1 MSRETEYTVVI
12 PCLNEEGNIG
22 RLVKTLLAQDS
33 KCRVLVMDNRSTDQT
48 LVEAKLEGATVLT
61 LDGSVSD
68 IIKKGI
74 FYSSTEKIIIMD
86 GDWSHDPRIVP
97 QMVESLKIHDMV
109 YGYRSGSKDSLI
121 NRGISLLGKIQS
133 FLLGPII
140 KDRMTGF
147 FGVRRLNVTGVK
159 LNQGPKPFLEYF
171 VKSKPSSI
179 IGIPYEFKKRE
190 VGESKLGRSTI
201 LFTGLFQLFKLH
213 IHKYYQ
219 FVKYISVG
227 GSGFLVFLGLLL
239 LFKELIGLPYFT
251 AALISGSISFFYN
264 FTGHKI
270 WTFALDDQ
278 IPLRSLPNTI
288 WNLGHDNDDGDFDWW
303 EWTSGLPHKR
313 FKKTLGRHIK
323 DLAGDGDS
331 ILSLGC
337 GSSPILNLF
346 DGQKVGVDINPE
358 KINFFREHT
367 NAKLMT
373 GDIGK
378 LTTDNFDGQKFDII
392 LCNEVVEHLEGE
404 DYWSCI
410 NLVSDLLKPNGR
422 FILST
427 PDTSNKVGS
436 FVENFLHGE
445 FHTNLMTAKEMVE
458 DIEDRT
464 GLVYIESRNFL
475 WDKIHLFVKG
485 EPQVEEVRQVM
496 FTNV

>member
-22 RLVKTLLAQDS
+22 RLVVSLKQQDS
-33 KCRVLVMDNRSTDQT
+33 LCNVLVMDNLSTDNT
-48 LVEAKLEGATVLT
+48 KGEAELAGARVETYP
-61 LDGSVSD
+61 GSVSD
-68 IIKKGI
+68 MIWLGLQHALCHRVI
-74 FYSSTEKIIIMD
+74 FMD
-86 GDWSHDPRIVP
+86 GDWSHDPSIVP
-97 QMVESLKIHDMV
+97 QIAEQLKIHDMV
-109 YGYRSGSKDSLI
+109 YGYREISKDSLL
-121 NRGISLLGKIQS
+121 NRGISLLGKLQS
-133 FLLGPII
+133 FLLGPGI

-147 FGVRRLNVTGVK
+147 FGVRLLNMPGGRIG
-159 LNQGPKPFLEYF
+159 QGPKPFLEYL
-171 VKSKPSSI
+171 VKSKPSSV

-190 VGESKLGRSTI
+190 IGESKLGRSTI
-201 LFTGLFQLFKLH
+201 LFTGIFQLFRLH
-213 IHKYYQ
+213 ISKYYQ

-227 GSGFLVFLGLLL
+227 GSGFVVFLGLLAF
-239 LFKELIGLPYFT
+239 FKELIGLPYFT
-251 AALISGSISFFYN
+251 AALIAGSISFFYN

-323 DLAGDGDS
+323 DLAGDGDN

-337 GSSPILNLF
+337 GSSPVLNLF
-346 DGQKVGVDINPE
+346 DGQKVGVDLNPE

-378 LTTDNFDGQKFDII
+378 LTLDNFDGQKFDII
-392 LCNEVVEHLEGE
+392 LCNEVVEHLEVE
-404 DYWSCI
+404 DFWHAIY
-410 NLVSDLLKPNGR
+410 LVEALLKPEGR

-427 PDTSNKVGS
+427 PDTSSRVGNL
-436 FVENFLHGE
+436 VEHWLHGE
-445 FHTNLMTAKEMVE
+445 FHTNLMSANKMVE
-458 DIEDRT
+458 DIELET
-464 GLVYIESRNFL
+464 GLVYVESRNFL

-485 EPQVEEVRQVM
+485 EHQVEEVTERM
-496 FTNV
+496 FTSV